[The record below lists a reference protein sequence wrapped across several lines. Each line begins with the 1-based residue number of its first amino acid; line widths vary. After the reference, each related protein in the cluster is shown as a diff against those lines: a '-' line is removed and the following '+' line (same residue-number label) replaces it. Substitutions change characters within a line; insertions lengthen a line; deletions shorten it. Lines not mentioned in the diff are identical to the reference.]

1 MQGNVRRLIELQS
14 QTIADNYEFTSFGEE
29 LSKAA
34 ASGPFNPWRFAS
46 KRFDP
51 ELGLIYFGKRYYD
64 PEFARWLTPDPAGFI
79 DSVNLYQYVLNN
91 PFKYVDPR
99 GENLFGF
106 FCGIGQIL
114 AGGALLA
121 SGTFFEIA
129 TCGAYTI
136 GFVVQTQVGL
146 GLMASGCAQAV
157 CHAQDIS
164 FDIRPY
170 HRPRDDFFNI
180 IGKRHTPDQ
189 EALSDLVK
197 GSGKQGVSDTDADA
211 LLEWAKEYDFPA
223 RDDRGE
229 DHWEYGKHIHIGQ
242 NKHIKVN

>member
-91 PFKYVDPR
+91 PFRYRDPH
-99 GENLFGF
+99 
-106 FCGIGQIL
+106 GQFAVAVFAIPLLMLGAEL
-114 AGGALLA
+114 ALPSLSAVCVPIISSLLTSAVVYGGYKAVQVMQA
-121 SGTFFEIA
+121 SG
-129 TCGAYTI
+129 YD
-136 GFVVQTQVGL
+136 VVFNPL
-146 GLMASGCAQAV
+146 ERASINKFANQY
-157 CHAQDIS
+157 QDS
-164 FDIRPY
+164 YAMQKKKKGGVDAKLSENP
-170 HRPRDDFFNI
+170 FNDP
-180 IGKRHTPDQ
+180 KLED
-189 EALSDLVK
+189 
-197 GSGKQGVSDTDADA
+197 VSHPK
-211 LLEWAKEYDFPA
+211 AKEKGHHQLKDKET
-223 RDDRGE
+223 GE
-229 DHWEYGKHIHIGQ
+229 IVHLDEGRSGDTGHEA
-242 NKHIKVN
+242 